1 MNKQDGD
8 WSAIFDM
15 DGVLVDSSEAHFQ
28 AWHRLGLQEG
38 KPFTRELFQLTFG
51 MHNQQIVPMWMEQ
64 EVDQVELDRLADW
77 KESTYRELVPALM
90 RPIPGVIDLLEAL
103 HQEGVTMAVGSSGPL
118 PNIQLVLKQLN
129 IAHYFSALSTGEDVR
144 HGKPDPEVFLVAAR
158 RLGRPPARCVV
169 LEDAPQ
175 GVEAARRGGMAVLGI
190 TSSRAEEDL
199 LADRVVASFE
209 GLGPA
214 DLRALLVEAHQEL
227 PRQTPQGPGPSS

>member
-1 MNKQDGD
+1 MNKQGGD

-90 RPIPGVIDLLEAL
+90 RPIPGVIDLIEAL

>member
-1 MNKQDGD
+1 MSD

-28 AWHRLGLQEG
+28 AWQRLGMEVG

-51 MHNQQIVPMWMEQ
+51 MHNQQIVPLWMEQ
-64 EVDQVELDRLADW
+64 EVEQSELDRLANI
-77 KESTYRELVPALM
+77 KETTYRQLVTELM
-90 RPIPGVIDLLEAL
+90 RPIPGVIDLVAAL
-103 HQEGVTMAVGSSGPL
+103 HAEGITMAVGSSGPL
-118 PNIQLVLKQLN
+118 PNIQLVLRQLG
-129 IAHYFSALSTGEDVR
+129 ISHFFSALSTGEDVL

-158 RLGRPPARCVV
+158 RLGRRPERCVV

-199 LADRVVASFE
+199 QADRVVATFE
-209 GLGPA
+209 GLKPS
-214 DLRALLVEAHQEL
+214 DLRELLAQ
-227 PRQTPQGPGPSS
+227 PA

>member
-90 RPIPGVIDLLEAL
+90 RPIPGVIDLIEAL

>member
-1 MNKQDGD
+1 MSD

-28 AWHRLGLQEG
+28 AWHRLGMEVG

-51 MHNQQIVPMWMEQ
+51 MHNQQIVPLWMEQ
-64 EVDQVELDRLADW
+64 EVEQAELDRLADT
-77 KESTYRELVPALM
+77 KETTYRQLVTELM
-90 RPIPGVIDLLEAL
+90 RPIPGVIDLVTAL
-103 HQEGVTMAVGSSGPL
+103 HAEGVTMAVGSSGPL
-118 PNIQLVLKQLN
+118 PNIQLVLRQLG
-129 IAHYFSALSTGEDVR
+129 ISHFFSALSTGEDVR

-158 RLGRPPARCVV
+158 RLGRTPCRCVV

-199 LADRVVASFE
+199 QADRVVASFE
-209 GLGPA
+209 GLQPA
-214 DLRALLVEAHQEL
+214 DLRALLAQQ
-227 PRQTPQGPGPSS
+227 PA

>member
-1 MNKQDGD
+1 MSNTD

-28 AWHRLGLQEG
+28 AWHRLGMREG

-51 MHNQQIVPMWMEQ
+51 MHNQQIVPLWMEQ
-64 EVDQVELDRLADW
+64 EVAQAELDRLADW
-77 KESTYRELVPALM
+77 KETTYRELVPTLM
-90 RPIPGVIDLLEAL
+90 RPIPGVLELLEAL
-103 HQEGVTMAVGSSGPL
+103 YQEGVTMAVGSSGPL
-118 PNIQLVLKQLN
+118 PNIQLVLEQLK
-129 IAHYFSALSTGEDVR
+129 ISHYFSALSTGEDVR

-158 RLGRPPARCVV
+158 RLGRPPQRCVV

-199 LADRVVASFE
+199 LADRVVTSFE
-209 GLGPA
+209 GLVPA
-214 DLRALLVEAHQEL
+214 DLRALLAEVQ
-227 PRQTPQGPGPSS
+227 

>member
-64 EVDQVELDRLADW
+64 EVEQVELDRLADW

>member
-1 MNKQDGD
+1 MSKSD

-28 AWHRLGLQEG
+28 AWHRLGMQEG

-51 MHNQQIVPMWMEQ
+51 MHNQQIVPLWMEQ
-64 EVDQVELDRLADW
+64 EVEQTELERLADW
-77 KESTYRELVPALM
+77 KETTYRELVPALM
-90 RPIPGVIDLLEAL
+90 RPIPGVLELLEAL

-118 PNIQLVLKQLN
+118 PNIQLVLEQLN

-158 RLGRPPARCVV
+158 RLGREPQRCVV

-190 TSSRAEEDL
+190 ASSRAEEDL
-199 LADRVVASFE
+199 LADRVVTSFE
-209 GLGPA
+209 GLLPA
-214 DLRALLVEAHQEL
+214 DLRALLVED
-227 PRQTPQGPGPSS
+227 R

>member
-1 MNKQDGD
+1 MSVSD

-28 AWHRLGLQEG
+28 AWHRLGMREG

-51 MHNQQIVPMWMEQ
+51 MHNQQIVPLWMER
-64 EVDQVELDRLADW
+64 EVDQAELDRLADW
-77 KESTYRELVPALM
+77 KETTYRELVPDLM
-90 RPIPGVIDLLEAL
+90 RPIAGVIDLIAAL
-103 HQEGVTMAVGSSGPL
+103 HAEGVTMAVGSSGPL
-118 PNIQLVLKQLN
+118 PNIQLVLRQLD
-129 IAHYFSALSTGEDVR
+129 IAHFFSALSTGEDVR

-158 RLGRPPARCVV
+158 RLGRAPARCVV

-199 LADRVVASFE
+199 PADRVVQSFE
-209 GLGPA
+209 GLRPD
-214 DLRALLVEAHQEL
+214 DLRALLAA
-227 PRQTPQGPGPSS
+227 P